1 MRFGRWCV
9 SILCAVL
16 SLCALGAVGAAAQ
29 TLKDDS
35 LKGMKWRLIGPFRG
49 GRVLAVAGVANQPNI
64 YYFGAVAGGVWKTT
78 DGGLTW
84 SPIFD
89 KQPVSSIGAIAV
101 APSDPNIIYVGTGE
115 ACIRGDISFGN
126 GVYKSL
132 DAGKTW
138 THIGLDDTRHIGAV
152 IVDPHDPNIV
162 FVAALGHAFGPNKDR
177 GVYRSTDGGKNWQN
191 VLFKD
196 DKTGAID
203 IVFDP
208 NNSHVLYASL
218 WQALRTPWSFE
229 SGGPGSGLYKSS
241 DSGATWER
249 LEGHG
254 FPEGVLGRI
263 GVAVS
268 PADSSRIFALVEAEK
283 GGLYRSDDAGAT
295 WERVTDDHRFRQ
307 RAWYF
312 THIFADPTNADS
324 LYILN
329 TGMFRSTDAGKSF
342 QILNP
347 PHGDRHD
354 LWIDP
359 TNANRMIES
368 DDGGATI
375 STDGG
380 KTWSAE
386 SNQPT
391 AQFYHVTTDSRFPYY
406 VYGAQQDNGTVAIAS
421 RSDGGAIGQRDF
433 YGVGGGESGYVIP
446 DPRNANV
453 VFAGSYDGLI
463 TRFDKS
469 TSQTQDVSPWPLN
482 PMGSGA
488 ADLKHRFQWTAPIAV
503 SPHDPA
509 MIYFGGEVLFKS
521 GDGGATWN
529 IISPD
534 LTRNDKSKQQSTGG
548 PITKDNTS
556 VDYFDTIFAIAESPV
571 EKGVIWAGSDDG
583 LIHLTRD
590 AGQNWANVTPK
601 DLPEWSTISI
611 IEPSSAEAGTAYAA
625 VDRHRLDDNQPYIYS
640 TKNYGKSWARINNGL
655 PATSYVHSVREDP
668 KHPSLL
674 FAGTETGVYVSFD
687 AGGRWQPLQLNLPPA
702 PIHDLAIHGDDLIVA
717 THGRSFWIL
726 DDIAPLREIS
736 DATQSEDAHL
746 YTPSAAIRFF
756 GGSFHVPPGFA
767 LGANPSDGAII
778 DYSLKSAPKDTVT
791 LEIQDSD
798 GNLIRKYSSKKKD
811 EEKLPGEEAE
821 ADEPADLLPAAT
833 GLNRFSW
840 DLHYEDATKVPK
852 TVSWGGGTGG
862 PLVFPGTYQVKLTVA
877 GKSYTST
884 LEVKLDPR
892 VTTSA
897 EDLKKQLDLALK
909 LRDRVSAAHDAMNEL
924 RDVRG
929 QLEALRKRL
938 ANDPAQAEIAKAA
951 EDLVNKLG
959 PIEESVIQPKSKSS
973 EDPLNYPIQVADQLM
988 ALSSTVNS
996 ADAAPTQVSYEV
1008 FEQLSKRLDEE
1019 LAKWKQVK
1027 EIDLTAFNEQ
1037 VQKANV
1043 PVVMVPAPKKE

>member
-9 SILCAVL
+9 SILSAVL
-16 SLCALGAVGAAAQ
+16 LLCALGAVGAAAQ

-35 LKGMKWRLIGPFRG
+35 LKGMKWRLVGPFRG

-203 IVFDP
+203 IVFDL

-254 FPEGVLGRI
+254 LPEGVLGRI

-268 PADSSRIFALVEAEK
+268 PTDSSRVYALVEAEK

-324 LYILN
+324 VYVLN

-469 TSQTQDVSPWPLN
+469 TGQTQDVSPWPLN

-503 SPHDPA
+503 SPHHPA
-509 MIYFGGEVLFKS
+509 MIYFGGEVLFQS

-556 VDYFDTIFAIAESPV
+556 VEYFDTIFAIAESPV

-611 IEPSSAEAGTAYAA
+611 IEPSSAEAGTAYVA
-625 VDRHRLDDNQPYIYS
+625 VDRHRLDDFQPYIYA
-640 TKNYGKSWARINNGL
+640 TKNYGKSWTRINNGL

-756 GGSFHVPPGFA
+756 GGSYHVPPGFA
-767 LGANPSDGAII
+767 LGANPPDGAII

-798 GNLIRKYSSKKKD
+798 GNLIRKYSSKKKRKKSCLAKKPTLTSQPTCFPQPRD
-811 EEKLPGEEAE
+811 SIASLGI
-821 ADEPADLLPAAT
+821 
-833 GLNRFSW
+833 
-840 DLHYEDATKVPK
+840 YITKM
-852 TVSWGGGTGG
+852 
-862 PLVFPGTYQVKLTVA
+862 
-877 GKSYTST
+877 
-884 LEVKLDPR
+884 PR
-892 VTTSA
+892 
-897 EDLKKQLDLALK
+897 KC
-909 LRDRVSAAHDAMNEL
+909 H
-924 RDVRG
+924 
-929 QLEALRKRL
+929 
-938 ANDPAQAEIAKAA
+938 
-951 EDLVNKLG
+951 
-959 PIEESVIQPKSKSS
+959 
-973 EDPLNYPIQVADQLM
+973 
-988 ALSSTVNS
+988 ALSRG
-996 ADAAPTQVSYEV
+996 AEERAARSCYRE
-1008 FEQLSKRLDEE
+1008 R
-1019 LAKWKQVK
+1019 
-1027 EIDLTAFNEQ
+1027 IR
-1037 VQKANV
+1037 
-1043 PVVMVPAPKKE
+1043 

>member
-196 DKTGAID
+196 EKTGAID
-203 IVFDP
+203 VVFDP

-254 FPEGVLGRI
+254 LPDGVLGRI

-556 VDYFDTIFAIAESPV
+556 VEYFDTIFAIAESPV

-996 ADAAPTQVSYEV
+996 ADASGSTRSSQNGN
-1008 FEQLSKRLDEE
+1008 K
-1019 LAKWKQVK
+1019 
-1027 EIDLTAFNEQ
+1027 
-1037 VQKANV
+1037 
-1043 PVVMVPAPKKE
+1043 